1 MQQDGFIMKKL
12 PKILFVDDEQSVLKG
27 IELNLGRKYDVIVAN
42 SANDALELIHKGN
55 TFEVAVVDY
64 VMPSMNGADLLKE
77 IRRCDQ
83 SMVAILL
90 TGATNYEYA
99 SEFVRQGGAFRL
111 LSKPCPPDELI
122 ENIDAAL
129 LHYNEVVAD
138 DHTLGEIMNSVVRS
152 FTSVLAAALPLYFGR
167 SQRVMRMATEI
178 AKKLRLRSIW
188 RIDSACVFSHLG
200 FATLPPDVQLRAYQ
214 NEGVKPHELELIGSF
229 GDFTREMLSTIPK
242 MHEVMKVVDLI
253 SEDYCDSNDDDKD
266 SAKLASVIRLAKHYD
281 YYASK
286 GQNRPMI
293 FESILKNKSIYY
305 RDALNALS
313 EIRPNANGG
322 PQVISIETNDL
333 KKGMRLQEDLLL
345 ENGTLFAPQ
354 GSIVNPPLLYVMNN
368 YRVCSM
374 KDPFPQ
380 RITVSQG
387 SSFENEP

>member
-1 MQQDGFIMKKL
+1 
-12 PKILFVDDEQSVLKG
+12 
-27 IELNLGRKYDVIVAN
+27 
-42 SANDALELIHKGN
+42 
-55 TFEVAVVDY
+55 
-64 VMPSMNGADLLKE
+64 
-77 IRRCDQ
+77 
-83 SMVAILL
+83 
-90 TGATNYEYA
+90 
-99 SEFVRQGGAFRL
+99 
-111 LSKPCPPDELI
+111 
-122 ENIDAAL
+122 
-129 LHYNEVVAD
+129 
-138 DHTLGEIMNSVVRS
+138 
-152 FTSVLAAALPLYFGR
+152 
-167 SQRVMRMATEI
+167 MATEI

-242 MHEVMKVVDLI
+242 MGEVMKVVDLI

-322 PQVISIETNDL
+322 PQVVSIETNDL
-333 KKGMRLQEDLLL
+333 KRACDCRRICCWKMALCLPLKVRL
-345 ENGTLFAPQ
+345 
-354 GSIVNPPLLYVMNN
+354 
-368 YRVCSM
+368 
-374 KDPFPQ
+374 
-380 RITVSQG
+380 
-387 SSFENEP
+387 

>member
-1 MQQDGFIMKKL
+1 
-12 PKILFVDDEQSVLKG
+12 
-27 IELNLGRKYDVIVAN
+27 
-42 SANDALELIHKGN
+42 
-55 TFEVAVVDY
+55 
-64 VMPSMNGADLLKE
+64 MNGADLLKE

-242 MHEVMKVVDLI
+242 MGEVMKVVDLI